1 MKIGILTHPPC
12 RNYGGILQAY
22 ALQVYLERM
31 GHEVWVLNRPRKV
44 RLPLWRQGAGI
55 LKRAVLKYVFGKHVA
70 LTLGGNR
77 CQTDY
82 LCKHTRHFVDR
93 YIHLTL
99 PAYSSEDLAKQVK
112 ELGIDV
118 LVVGSDQVWRP
129 RYVASISDF
138 FLGFL
143 PEKSPMKRIAY
154 AASFGVDVWEFTKEQ
169 TQECRIL
176 IKRFDAISVR
186 EDSGIELCKQFLGA
200 EAVLLPDPTL
210 LLMPEDYL
218 SLLKAE
224 KENREPQLFAYF
236 LDPSPDKQKMVD
248 RIAEH
253 QHLKVS
259 SVRIRMEDISLPLPE
274 RIIPS
279 VEEWLCGFRD
289 ARFVVTDSF
298 HGCVF
303 SILFNKPFMVYGNS
317 ERGMARFHS
326 LLGMFGLEDRLVKSS
341 DEMYESCFTCS
352 FDWKKVNRILEKKRG
367 LTANFFDMNLKV

>member
-1 MKIGILTHPPC
+1 MKIGILTHPPL

-22 ALQVYLERM
+22 ALQVYLERL
-31 GHEVWVLNRPRKV
+31 GHEVWVLNRSRKV
-44 RLPLWRQGAGI
+44 RLPLWRQGVGI

-77 CQTDY
+77 RQIDY

-99 PAYSSEDLAKQVK
+99 LAYSSEDLAKQVK
-112 ELGIDV
+112 ELGLDV

-143 PEKSPMKRIAY
+143 PEGSWMKRIAY
-154 AASFGVDVWEFTKEQ
+154 AASFGVDNWEFTEEQ
-169 TQECRIL
+169 TQRCRTL

-186 EDSGIELCKQFLGA
+186 EDSGIKLCKQFLGA

-236 LDPSPDKQKMVD
+236 LDPSPDKQKVAD

-253 QHLKVS
+253 KHLNVS
-259 SVRIRMEDISLPLPE
+259 SVQIRMENISLPLPE

-303 SILFNKPFMVYGNS
+303 SILFNKPFVVYGNS
-317 ERGMARFHS
+317 ERGMARFQS
-326 LLGMFGLEDRLVKSS
+326 LLGMFGLEDRLVHSS
-341 DEMYESCFTCS
+341 DETTNIKLNVCI
-352 FDWKKVNRILEKKRG
+352 DWETVNHILREKR
-367 LTANFFDMNLKV
+367 LETEYFFNDHL